1 MNKLQRG
8 VFWNLFSR
16 KDVELNYLLRRSF
29 SISSHPVRDLA
40 SKDGELRV
48 FIVAGEVS
56 GDIIG
61 SRFMDSLR
69 KLSPFPVRFA
79 GVGGYLMSKQGLNS
93 LFPMED
99 ISVMGIWELL
109 PHLNNFRV
117 KLKQTVQAALSF
129 QPHVVLTVDS
139 KGFSFRF
146 LKYLRA
152 KCIEQGIISPKH
164 FHYVSP
170 SFWAWKG
177 GEARIKGL
185 SQFIDHVLCILPF
198 EAEICKLNGIAAT
211 FVGHPTLED
220 MIELKEK
227 GASGEIQGNGE
238 EFRSEHGIASGS
250 TVISLL
256 PGSRVQEVTRM
267 LPIFSNTM
275 ELLKDAFGELVT
287 VVHIAPNQY
296 VKDYISKAVCKWPVP
311 VVMVS
316 GGSPSMK
323 YKSFSA
329 SRVALCTSGTVA
341 VELQLARLPCV
352 VAYRAHLLTE
362 WVIRYKA
369 KVPYISLPNILLK
382 SATIPEALF
391 QGCTPSKLASLVRE
405 LVHNE
410 NLREQQIAAAAKVIE
425 LLSPGKGLINN
436 STHLETSHA
445 FPNSMSSMVAA
456 LTVLQS

>member
-117 KLKQTVQAALSF
+117 QLKQTVQAALSF

-146 LKYLRA
+146 LKYLR
-152 KCIEQGIISPKH
+152 
-164 FHYVSP
+164 
-170 SFWAWKG
+170 
-177 GEARIKGL
+177 
-185 SQFIDHVLCILPF
+185 
-198 EAEICKLNGIAAT
+198 
-211 FVGHPTLED
+211 GHPTLED

-362 WVIRYKA
+362 WVIRSKA

-445 FPNSMSSMVAA
+445 LPNSVSSMIAA